1 MMPPET
7 EPWEQVD
14 RAAAVRRER
23 RREIELLVLGTVAI
37 VAVLV
42 VRFAPADRGD
52 RIAFVVVGAV
62 ILTAVAAA
70 TVWFVTGVPRPD
82 GQIPGSVPR
91 STCGGST
98 ASAPPDGAG
107 WANAGPATGR
117 RVGALTSVGTAACRC
132 GG

>member
-1 MMPPET
+1 
-7 EPWEQVD
+7 
-14 RAAAVRRER
+14 VRRER
-23 RREIELLVLGTVAI
+23 RREIGLLVLGTVAV

-70 TVWFVTGVPRPD
+70 TVWFVTGVRAGRTD
-82 GQIPGSVPR
+82 KSGLCTAEYVRRQYGL
-91 STCGGST
+91 ST
-98 ASAPPDGAG
+98 AGRRWLGERRA
-107 WANAGPATGR
+107 ATGR